1 MNPTAAKSPS
11 KADASAICSRRII
24 SKLVGPH
31 RNRTAQGDPTGVA
44 TTCRSR
50 QAPTGAVS
58 LDWPYNRSEEQ
69 NITKVSTAN
78 PKRRRSRRLEVR
90 TTPEEREI
98 IDRAVKAAGIDLTTF
113 VITSLT
119 VSAQRVLADR
129 TVFALNAEASQAW
142 EAINRRPA
150 REIPGL
156 LDLMERP
163 SPFVKE

>member
-1 MNPTAAKSPS
+1 M
-11 KADASAICSRRII
+11 
-24 SKLVGPH
+24 
-31 RNRTAQGDPTGVA
+31 
-44 TTCRSR
+44 
-50 QAPTGAVS
+50 
-58 LDWPYNRSEEQ
+58 
-69 NITKVSTAN
+69 TKVSTAN

-163 SPFVKE
+163 SPFVKG